1 MKISIGA
8 QIEEVERE
16 IGLRKQVYPRQ
27 VSSGKMRQSVADM
40 HLARME
46 AVLKTL
52 RWLSTLDRATL
63 ASAQMIE
70 GAWISVLKP

>member
-1 MKISIGA
+1 MKISINA

-16 IGLRKQVYPRQ
+16 IGLRKQVYPRH

-40 HLARME
+40 HIERME
-46 AVLKTL
+46 SVLKTL

-63 ASAQMIE
+63 ASALMTEHDQID
-70 GAWISVLKP
+70 AS

>member
-8 QIEEVERE
+8 QIEEVQRE

-27 VSSGKMRQSVADM
+27 VSSGKMRQSIADM
-40 HLARME
+40 HLERME

-52 RWLSTLDRATL
+52 QWVEANRAELKADRPHVSS
-63 ASAQMIE
+63 ASFE
-70 GAWISVLKP
+70 GP